1 MLKAEF
7 YQKIR
12 KILLDI
18 NQVNKTDSDQVVLE
32 CALQII
38 EWTDGEVYGPD
49 YENCIAELERV
60 LPAYLKY
67 RDEEAADYRSV
78 YGE

>member
-12 KILLDI
+12 KILSDV
-18 NQVNKTDSDQVVLE
+18 NQIEKTASDKDALE

-38 EWTDGEVYGPD
+38 EWTDDELEGAD
-49 YENCIAELERV
+49 NENCIAELERV
-60 LPAYLKY
+60 LPAYLNY

-78 YGE
+78 YGD